1 MKLNYNRP
9 KLSSSEIEKRQDFNS
24 VLNQIKT
31 VKPYLFKKILF
42 YGTIGLTSIAG
53 IFILNSTTL
62 KTSTKKIYG
71 TKITLNKTLISK
83 KSQQNH
89 KAINPMILRN
99 VPSRKVK
106 ASIFHETEIFE
117 QKTETTSEMKVERKK
132 YQQTNSLLPKISGVE
147 YGAIS
152 ADQFLNAKKVEIA
165 SSTKIVS
172 FNINY
177 FKISNFIEK
186 EIIGDELPDELKNEI
201 LTYHN
206 QLPVSITNIMCV
218 DSNNQLNS
226 LPSIRLFIK

>member
-42 YGTIGLTSIAG
+42 YGAIGLTSIAG

-62 KTSTKKIYG
+62 KTSTKKTYG

-89 KAINPMILRN
+89 KAVNPMVLRN
-99 VPSRKVK
+99 IPSRKVT

-117 QKTETTSEMKVERKK
+117 QKTETTSEMKVERKT

-172 FNINY
+172 FKINY

-186 EIIGDELPDELKNEI
+186 EIIGDELPNELKNEI

-218 DSNNQLNS
+218 DTNNQLKS

>member
-1 MKLNYNRP
+1 MKLNDNRP

-42 YGTIGLTSIAG
+42 YGAIGLTSIAG

-62 KTSTKKIYG
+62 KTSTKKTYG

-89 KAINPMILRN
+89 KAVNPMVLRN
-99 VPSRKVK
+99 IPSRKVT

-117 QKTETTSEMKVERKK
+117 QKTETTSEMKVERKT

-147 YGAIS
+147 YGAIT

-172 FNINY
+172 FKINY

-218 DSNNQLNS
+218 DTNNQLKS

>member
-42 YGTIGLTSIAG
+42 YGAIGLTSIAG

-62 KTSTKKIYG
+62 KTSTKKTYG

-89 KAINPMILRN
+89 KAVNPMILRN
-99 VPSRKVK
+99 IPSRKVT

-117 QKTETTSEMKVERKK
+117 QKTETTSEMKVERKT

-147 YGAIS
+147 YGAIT

-172 FNINY
+172 FKINY

-218 DSNNQLNS
+218 DTNNQLKS